1 MFDDTSAFNLLP
13 DPVEAVA
20 DCRRAAVLLA
30 HPLRRAIL
38 AAFDAPQGIGA
49 VADRLGH
56 SRQKVHYHVKQLADA
71 DFLRRAGTVKK
82 RALTEQW
89 WVATARSYVLAP
101 EVLGPLA
108 LDMGLAPRDGLSAA
122 HLLALA
128 ARTQVDVARA
138 ADQAEERGIRLRTLA
153 MQSELRFAG
162 AEQRAAFAAALA
174 EAVADVVA
182 RHTEPARTLDGAPAA
197 GWPYRIVLGVYPLP
211 SEPEESHDG

>member
-1 MFDDTSAFNLLP
+1 MYEDDDATNLLP

-20 DCRRAAVLLA
+20 DTHRAAVLLA
-30 HPLRRAIL
+30 HPLRRDIL
-38 AAFDAPQGIGA
+38 AAFDAPQGIAA

-71 DFLRRAGTVKK
+71 DFLRRAGTVRK

-108 LDMGLAPRDGLSAA
+108 LHTDLAPHYAMSAA

-128 ARTQVDVARA
+128 ARTQAEVARA
-138 ADQAEERGIRLRTLA
+138 ADQAEEQGIRLRTLA
-153 MQSELRFAG
+153 MHSELRFAS
-162 AEQRAAFAAALA
+162 AEQRAAFAAALT
-174 EAVADVVA
+174 EAVAEVVA
-182 RHTEPARTLDGAPAA
+182 RHTEPARKPDGTPAP
-197 GWPYRIVLGVYPLP
+197 GWPYRMTLGVYPLP
-211 SEPEESHDG
+211 AKPGESHE